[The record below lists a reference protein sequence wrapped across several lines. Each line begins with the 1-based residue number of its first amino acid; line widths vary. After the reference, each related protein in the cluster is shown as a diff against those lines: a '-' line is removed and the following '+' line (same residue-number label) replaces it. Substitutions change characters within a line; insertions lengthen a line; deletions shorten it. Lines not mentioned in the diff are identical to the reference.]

1 MDNRRLPL
9 LLLISGVLTTFVIT
23 RNDPF
28 FGDSVSSITRAAET
42 IFSSKFQHIRF
53 PEGMDPGHPTTMA
66 LIHSTFWAILG
77 KSIWVSHFLHWLISI
92 GVLVQFIRLAK
103 HENIPNAN
111 WGAFLLLIT
120 PLYLS
125 QSVNPN
131 LHMGLT
137 LGVLSVL
144 LNLRKANFTRASV
157 WTGVMMIT
165 HLQALFLVIPLW
177 LWWMFTDRG
186 KSTKDRFT
194 VVLKSALIP
203 ALMFVGLLVYH
214 YSITGWW
221 MSSPDYAGHRGIPG
235 SKRIVINLIV
245 SDWRIVDYGQLSLFI
260 LPFLLLF
267 RRRLKL
273 TTNHPFTWFLVLY
286 LFNAIAIS
294 VNTKTGPMHRYFL
307 PVLPL
312 LIMGNLQ
319 WISQASKWL
328 RIVVVLI
335 LVSGHFWFYPGKVM
349 GDATLS
355 YRSVFPLLHE
365 VQTDVDTSVHTYAPL
380 NNSSYTTLLNGPTDD
395 FQSLYGDN
403 IENVSHVIYSNISG
417 DFTTSELKVLETW
430 PVKTYQRG
438 YVFVELYSNPAK
450 VSDPPT
456 GPRRKISNYEL
467 WFIKLKRKLKG
478 DST

>member
-1 MDNRRLPL
+1 
-9 LLLISGVLTTFVIT
+9 
-23 RNDPF
+23 
-28 FGDSVSSITRAAET
+28 
-42 IFSSKFQHIRF
+42 
-53 PEGMDPGHPTTMA
+53 
-66 LIHSTFWAILG
+66 
-77 KSIWVSHFLHWLISI
+77 
-92 GVLVQFIRLAK
+92 
-103 HENIPNAN
+103 
-111 WGAFLLLIT
+111 
-120 PLYLS
+120 
-125 QSVNPN
+125 
-131 LHMGLT
+131 
-137 LGVLSVL
+137 
-144 LNLRKANFTRASV
+144 
-157 WTGVMMIT
+157 MIT

-203 ALMFVGLLVYH
+203 ALMFGGWLLYH

-221 MSSPDYAGHRGIPG
+221 MSSPDYSGHRGIPG
-235 SKRIVINLIV
+235 AKRIVINLIV

-417 DFTTSELKVLETW
+417 DFTTSELKVLENW

>member
-9 LLLISGVLTTFVIT
+9 LLLITGVLSTFVIT

-28 FGDSVSSITRAAET
+28 FGDSVSSIARAAET
-42 IFSSKFQHIRF
+42 IFSSKFQQIRF

-66 LIHSTFWAILG
+66 VLHATFWAILG

-92 GVLVQFIRLAK
+92 GVLIQFVRLAK

-144 LNLRKANFTRASV
+144 LNLRKANYIRASV
-157 WTGVMMIT
+157 WTGIMMVI
-165 HLQALFLVIPLW
+165 HLQALFLVISIW
-177 LWWMFTDRG
+177 LWWMFTDRNSSA
-186 KSTKDRFT
+186 KQRFWIA
-194 VVLKSALIP
+194 LKSALIP
-203 ALMFVGLLVYH
+203 ALLFGGWLLYH

-221 MSSPDYAGHRGIPG
+221 MSSPDYAGHRGIP
-235 SKRIVINLIV
+235 SAKRIFINLIV
-245 SDWRIVDYGQLSLFI
+245 SDWRIIDYGQLALFI
-260 LPFLLLF
+260 LPILLLL
-267 RRRLKL
+267 RRKLRL
-273 TTNHPFTWFLVLY
+273 TRNHPFTWFLVLY
-286 LFNAIAIS
+286 LFNAVAIS
-294 VNTKTGPMHRYFL
+294 TTTKTGPMHRYFL
-307 PVLPL
+307 PVIPL

-328 RIVVVLI
+328 RLSVVLI
-335 LVSGHFWFYPGKVM
+335 LISGHFWFYPGKVM

-355 YRSVFPLLHE
+355 YRSVSPLLQE
-365 VQTDVDTSVHTYAPL
+365 VKADVETTVHTYAPL
-380 NNSSYTTLLNGPTDD
+380 NNSSYTTLLNGPKDD
-395 FQSLYGDN
+395 FQSLYGDT
-403 IENVSHVIYSNISG
+403 IEQVSHVIYSNISG
-417 DFTTSELKVLETW
+417 DFTTSELKLLETW

-438 YVFVELYSNPAK
+438 FVFVELYSNPTK
-450 VSDPPT
+450 VKNPPT
-456 GPRRKISNYEL
+456 GPRRKVSAYEL
-467 WFIKLKRKLKG
+467 WFTRLKRKLKG

>member
-1 MDNRRLPL
+1 MDNRRLPFL
-9 LLLISGVLTTFVIT
+9 LLTSGVLTTFVIT

-28 FGDSVSSITRAAET
+28 FGDSVSSIARAAET
-42 IFSSKFQHIRF
+42 IFNSKFQHIRF

-66 LIHSTFWAILG
+66 LIHATFWAILG

-92 GVLVQFIRLAK
+92 GVPIQFIRLAK

-165 HLQALFLVIPLW
+165 HLQALFLVIPIW
-177 LWWMFTDRG
+177 LWWMLTERN

-194 VVLKSALIP
+194 VILKSAVIP
-203 ALMFVGLLVYH
+203 ALLFGGWLLYH

-235 SKRIVINLIV
+235 AKRIMINLVV

-273 TTNHPFTWFLVLY
+273 TRNHPFTWFLVLY

-294 VNTKTGPMHRYFL
+294 ATTKTGPMHRYFL

-349 GDATLS
+349 GDVTLS
-355 YRSVFPLLHE
+355 YRSVFPLLRE
-365 VQTDVDTSVHTYAPL
+365 VQTDVNATVHTYAPL
-380 NNSSYTTLLNGPTDD
+380 NNSSYAASLNGPIDD

-438 YVFVELYSNPAK
+438 FVFVELYSNPAK
-450 VSDPPT
+450 VSDSPK